1 MRMIATMKDAR
12 RILVWD
18 LPTRVLHWAL
28 AASVGAA
35 LVIGFLADDD
45 DPVFRYHMLFGI
57 VALFLVALRVL
68 WGLVGSRHSR
78 FSEFPLH
85 PRELAG
91 YLGGAVFAKTRR
103 YPGNNPGSAAAAV
116 AMFVL
121 IGLLF
126 ASGAGLGGEALE
138 EAHETMAWALLAT
151 VCLHLAGIAWHTIR
165 HRENIALSMITGNKA
180 GDPRDA
186 ITSARAPAG
195 LVLTAAAGA
204 WIAALFYQYDPA
216 AAKVGLPLTGASL
229 QLGENE
235 SDEHEHHRAT
245 KRKHRLREDD
255 D

>member
-1 MRMIATMKDAR
+1 MKDAR

-28 AASVGAA
+28 AASTSAA

-45 DPVFRYHMLFGI
+45 DPAFRYHMLFGI

-68 WGLVGSRHSR
+68 WGIIGSRHSR

-91 YLGGAVFAKTRR
+91 YLGSVLFAKTRR
-103 YPGNNPGSAAAAV
+103 YPGNNPGSAAAALV
-116 AMFVL
+116 MFVL
-121 IGLLF
+121 IALLF
-126 ASGAGLGGEALE
+126 ASGAGFGGEALE

-151 VCLHLAGIAWHTIR
+151 VCLHLAGIAWHTLR

-186 ITSARAPAG
+186 ITSSRAPAG

-216 AAKVGLPLTGASL
+216 SAKVGLPLTGVSL

-235 SDEHEHHRAT
+235 SDEHEHHRGT
-245 KRKHRLREDD
+245 KREHHREDD